1 MSERSMNDAE
11 IQHRFTLLT
20 WAVGISATLTVA
32 TLGMVVTLSYQLG
45 QIAGS
50 LSVLVGHVQLR

>member
-1 MSERSMNDAE
+1 MNDE
-11 IQHRFTLLT
+11 QIQHRFTVLT
-20 WAVGISATLTVA
+20 WAVGISAGLTIA

-45 QIAGS
+45 QISGA